1 MLAALLL
8 PAGALG
14 DRFGRRTALLVG
26 IVIFV
31 IASGAAAMMTDA
43 GALIAWRGVA
53 GIGAALIMPGTLA
66 TITSVFPA
74 EERARAVGVWAGFAG
89 GGAILGT
96 IVAGVLLE
104 FFWWGSIFLLVAV
117 VAVVAFVATV
127 LTTPNT
133 KNPEEANLDPPGAV
147 LSAVAIGGLVL
158 GIIEGPARGWTD
170 ALTLAGLGVGIVAGV
185 VFVLWEL
192 RARRPLL
199 DPRLFTNRG
208 FATSTTALAMLFLTM
223 FGFFFVVL
231 QFLQLQLG
239 LSPLEASLAV
249 LPLAVT
255 MFPLSTIS
263 AVAGERYGM
272 RVVATVGL
280 VSTAIAFGYLT
291 TLNEDSGYLALVPG
305 LLISG
310 AGIALAMGPA
320 TNQIVSSL
328 PAAKQGV
335 ASAVN
340 DTARELGVALGV
352 AVLGSAFNAGYRND
366 IDTVAG
372 RAPSAPR
379 GAREGLARDSPCRV
393 GAARPGGFRD
403 RRRCACRL
411 RGGHAMVDAARH
423 RHPRVDRGVRVV
435 EGARSLQRCGGPG
448 VTVAGWALV
457 VGVDGS
463 SGGRQALRV
472 AVELGAA
479 TAARLVFVYVR
490 HDQASLAASAQATL
504 EHHRA
509 LDEIAVHI
517 EAELTDALAE
527 YSREWTFVQPHGDPA
542 GVLGQLAVEHQA
554 WAIVVGHRGHGA
566 LVDAMVGST
575 AQALMNRSPV
585 TLIVARADAP
595 H

>member
-1 MLAALLL
+1 MEAVNTIDQSEVLSPGRRRAVLATMCLALVIVVGSVAMLNIALREIAVDLGASQADQQWIVDAYVLVLAALLL

-117 VAVVAFVATV
+117 VAVIAFVATL

-133 KNPEEANLDPPGAV
+133 KNPGEANLDPPGAV

-170 ALTLAGLGVGIVAGV
+170 ALTVAGLGVGIVAGV

-280 VSTAIAFGYLT
+280 VSTAVAFGYLA
-291 TLNEDSGYLALVPG
+291 TLNQDSSYLALVPG
-305 LLISG
+305 LLLSG

-352 AVLGSAFNAGYRND
+352 AVLGSAFNAGYRSD
-366 IDTVAG
+366 IDTVAS
-372 RAPSAPR
+372 RLP
-379 GAREGLARDSPCRV
+379 ARLAEPVKDSPATALAVSEQLGRV
-393 GAARPGGFRD
+393 GSGIA
-403 RRRCACRL
+403 
-411 RGGHAMVDAARH
+411 DAAHAAFAVGMRWSMLL
-423 RHPRVDRGVRVV
+423 GT
-435 EGARSLQRCGGPG
+435 GI
-448 VTVAGWALV
+448 LV
-457 VGVDGS
+457 
-463 SGGRQALRV
+463 L
-472 AVELGAA
+472 
-479 TAARLVFVYVR
+479 TAVYVWWK
-490 HDQASLAASAQATL
+490 APGLSN
-504 EHHRA
+504 EV
-509 LDEIAVHI
+509 E
-517 EAELTDALAE
+517 
-527 YSREWTFVQPHGDPA
+527 DPA
-542 GVLGQLAVEHQA
+542 
-554 WAIVVGHRGHGA
+554 
-566 LVDAMVGST
+566 
-575 AQALMNRSPV
+575 
-585 TLIVARADAP
+585 
-595 H
+595 